1 MISFFLSERIEE
13 YIKGDDA
20 SKKYSTVRAVKKVF
34 NNINPYAL
42 EYDNARIYCL
52 KLRLLFCPKEEDLRK
67 INEIDIINI
76 IFIIILLILC

>member
-1 MISFFLSERIEE
+1 MISFFLSDRIEE

-42 EYDNARIYCL
+42 E
-52 KLRLLFCPKEEDLRK
+52 F
-67 INEIDIINI
+67 
-76 IFIIILLILC
+76 